1 MWWWWWWSAGAWTAV
16 AVRVAC
22 VARTLRPLNRE
33 VEEWRRHRGE
43 GGVARARLAEAA
55 ADPHQR
61 GPRVLHH
68 RAHVGEVDVDQ
79 PRLDHDIRDAG
90 DPLAED
96 LVRHPEGLLEREA
109 LGDDLEQLVVRDDDQ
124 DVDVV
129 LRGRGARVRAVG
141 SELRGVAKN

>member
-1 MWWWWWWSAGAWTAV
+1 MWWWWSAGAWATAPPS
-16 AVRVAC
+16 RSESR

-79 PRLDHDIRDAG
+79 PRLHHDVRDAG

-109 LGDDLEQLVVRDDDQ
+109 LRDDFEQLVVRDDDQ

-129 LRGRGARVRAVG
+129 LRGRGARVRAVR
-141 SELRGVAKN
+141 ELRGEAKD